1 MKRRS
6 AKEMAALLDDLGV
19 SRGDR
24 VMAHVFMPALGAVEG
39 GLSGFEAALREA
51 VGDDGAVIVPT
62 FTYSFR
68 RGEVFDPA
76 GSPSTVGAF
85 TEHLRKR
92 PDAVRSACPL
102 FSMAAVGRDAAS
114 LMARPGPRCF
124 GEGSVFETLFDAG
137 VKFAGF
143 GVDWDQGYTFFMHLE
158 RLVEAPF
165 RRDRVFTGRTRRPD
179 GTLVDD
185 EAVHFV
191 RDEAIPWRRNR
202 GPYCR
207 ELVRQGLVQEIV
219 RDGCPFRMFD
229 SRTAGP
235 VALAR
240 LREDPWCMAER
251 PN

>member
-6 AKEMAALLDDLGV
+6 AKELAALLDDLGIR
-19 SRGDR
+19 RGDR
-24 VMAHVFMPALGAVEG
+24 VMAHTFLPAIGVVEG
-39 GLSGFEAALREA
+39 GLAGFEAVLREA
-51 VGDDGAVIVPT
+51 VGPDGAVIVPT

-76 GSPSTVGAF
+76 ESPSTVGAF

-92 PDAVRSACPL
+92 ADAVRSACPL
-102 FSMAAVGRDAAS
+102 FSMATVGEGARR
-114 LMARPGPRCF
+114 LMARPSTRCF
-124 GEGSVFETLFDAG
+124 GEGSVFATLFAED

-158 RLVEAPF
+158 RLAEVPF
-165 RRDRVFTGRTRRPD
+165 RRDRVFRGETRRPD
-179 GTLVDD
+179 GGLIDD

-191 RDEAIPWRRNR
+191 RDESVPWRRDR

-207 ELVRQGLVQEIV
+207 ELAARGVVQEIV
-219 RDGCPFRMFD
+219 RDGCPFRLFD
-229 SRTAGP
+229 SRVAGP
-235 VALAR
+235 VVLAR

-251 PN
+251 PS